1 MNKMRKL
8 LGALAVV
15 VGVLIV
21 GVTAVALAQEDP
33 APTDAAQEA
42 TATFTAFGQRVRRG
56 WQRLFTPQEKE
67 AALADAL
74 NISVDELDAARE
86 AAWASLLDQAVAD
99 GRLTQSQADAMQNG
113 DFALPAY
120 LRDLRQDYLPRET
133 VEAVTAE
140 ALGMTVDELTAARE
154 AGQRL
159 PEIAA
164 AQGVE
169 LSAVREAVQ
178 SALAEALAQAV
189 ANGRLTQTQA
199 DRLLNR
205 AAHLGPRLHGPVR
218 PLTPGE

>member
-1 MNKMRKL
+1 MNTMRKL
-8 LGALAVV
+8 LGALALV

-21 GVTAVALAQEDP
+21 GVTAVALAQEEP
-33 APTDAAQEA
+33 GPTDAAQEA

-56 WQRLFTPQEKE
+56 WHRLFTPQEKE

-86 AAWASLLDQAVAD
+86 AAWANLLDQAVAD
-99 GRLTQSQADAMQNG
+99 GHLTQSQADAMQDG
-113 DFALPAY
+113 DFSARGY
-120 LRDLRQDYLPRET
+120 LRELRQEYLPRET
-133 VEAVTAE
+133 VAAVTAG
-140 ALGMTVDELTAARE
+140 ALGLSVDDFNAALA

-178 SALAEALAQAV
+178 AALAEALAQAV
-189 ANGRLTQTQA
+189 ADGRLTQTQA
-199 DRLLNR
+199 DRLLDQAR
-205 AAHLGPRLHGPVR
+205 QPGPRVR
-218 PLTPGE
+218 GLERPFVPAN